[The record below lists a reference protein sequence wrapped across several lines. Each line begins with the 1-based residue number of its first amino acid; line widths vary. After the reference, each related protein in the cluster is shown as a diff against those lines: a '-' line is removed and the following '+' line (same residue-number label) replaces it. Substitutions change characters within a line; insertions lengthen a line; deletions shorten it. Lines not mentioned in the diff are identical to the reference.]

1 MKNMISR
8 RNFLAA
14 AGVVAAAGVL
24 TACGGSSST
33 AASTAAASGS
43 TAAAASGDT
52 IKVGVMGP
60 LSGNVSVYGQAVVNG
75 ATLYL
80 KQVNANGGINGCQVE
95 WKFED
100 DQADSEIAVNAYN
113 NLMDWG
119 MQVMA
124 GPTTTGS
131 SISVSTKCNEERVFM
146 MTPSASSAD
155 VTAGKDNVFQLCF
168 TDPNQGAGSATYIAA
183 NMPESKIAV
192 IYRND
197 DAYSQGI
204 RDKFV
209 STAAENGLEIVY
221 EGTFTKDTATDFSVQ
236 LNAAQADGA
245 DLVFLPIYYQPASVI
260 FSQAKAMGY
269 EPTFFGVDGM
279 DGILTLE
286 GFDTSLAED
295 VMVLTPF
302 SADAQDEQTQ
312 SFVAKY
318 TEKYGEVPNQFA
330 ADEYDVI
337 YALKAALEAANC
349 TPDMSNEEI
358 CDALVSAFQSL
369 TFDGLT
375 GKGMTWNTEG
385 EVSKMPAA
393 VIIKN
398 GTYVSAELE
407 AAEEAPAEET
417 EAAAEPEATAE
428 AEAAAEPE
436 ASPAA

>member
-1 MKNMISR
+1 
-8 RNFLAA
+8 
-14 AGVVAAAGVL
+14 
-24 TACGGSSST
+24 
-33 AASTAAASGS
+33 
-43 TAAAASGDT
+43 
-52 IKVGVMGP
+52 
-60 LSGNVSVYGQAVVNG
+60 
-75 ATLYL
+75 
-80 KQVNANGGINGCQVE
+80 
-95 WKFED
+95 
-100 DQADSEIAVNAYN
+100 
-113 NLMDWG
+113 
-119 MQVMA
+119 
-124 GPTTTGS
+124 
-131 SISVSTKCNEERVFM
+131 
-146 MTPSASSAD
+146 
-155 VTAGKDNVFQLCF
+155 
-168 TDPNQGAGSATYIAA
+168 
-183 NMPESKIAV
+183 MPESKIAV

-393 VIIKN
+393 VIIKK

>member
-1 MKNMISR
+1 MKKAMKLVSLV
-8 RNFLAA
+8 LA
-14 AGVVAAAGVL
+14 VVMLLGCL
-24 TACGGSSST
+24 TACGSKSAT
-33 AASTAAASGS
+33 TDTPASTDASNTSSDGGEIVIALIS
-43 TAAAASGDT
+43 NTTGDYAQ
-52 IKVGVMGP
+52 
-60 LSGNVSVYGQAVVNG
+60 YGQPVRDG
-75 ATLYL
+75 AMLYINQL
-80 KQVNANGGINGCQVE
+80 NANGGINGCQVE

>member
-1 MKNMISR
+1 MKKT
-8 RNFLAA
+8 LAFVMA
-14 AGVVAAAGVL
+14 VLMVMGLMAG
-24 TACGGSSST
+24 CGSAP
-33 AASTAAASGS
+33 AASTQAPAQTSSDAPAEAGSFYFGGVGPITGDAA
-43 TAAAASGDT
+43 
-52 IKVGVMGP
+52 I
-60 LSGNVSVYGQAVVNG
+60 YGQAVMNGCQIAVDEINAAGGVNG
-75 ATLYL
+75 A
-80 KQVNANGGINGCQVE
+80 QIQF
-95 WKFED
+95 KFED
-100 DQADSEIAVNAYN
+100 DVADGETAVNAYN
-113 NLMDWG
+113 SLMDWG
-119 MQVMA
+119 MQVLV
-124 GPTTTGS
+124 GPVTTGS
-131 SISVSTKCNEERVFM
+131 AISVSAKVYEERVFAL
-146 MTPSASSAD
+146 TPSASSPD
-155 VTAGKDNVFQLCF
+155 VTAGKDNMFQLCF

-398 GTYVSAELE
+398 GTYVSAE
-407 AAEEAPAEET
+407 
-417 EAAAEPEATAE
+417 PEATAE